1 MRFIRF
7 YTMEPCILTTEE
19 YERLSKEVRSRIL
32 AQDAG
37 ISDRILLKL
46 LEEHE
51 YNYNDAK
58 RINGAKV

>member
-1 MRFIRF
+1 
-7 YTMEPCILTTEE
+7 MEPCILTTEE